1 MRLISLFTRFLT
13 GILNRM
19 QAGHVAGLPVLMF
32 VLMIALVPG
41 AAHPVYGWFQLQT
54 PPTPTA
60 AAPTA
65 SDSPGLADFWDGRAE
80 WVLEAEDVGLP
91 IGESDTVL
99 QSDGTFWSYLHA
111 SATSAGVVDQCGQA
125 VAFPGCTTLWQS
137 DDGLNFSLNSQV
149 CLLACT
155 ACPCL
160 DERDHVGIDPDG
172 SPRAAQQYPRV
183 VVADDGMHY
192 MAYEWHAQTM
202 LRSSPDGLH
211 WSGWVRLTDPAG
223 TWPSSFAPCSE
234 VERIGPHPNIR
245 GEIHDCLVGAPPG
258 LYVEGDTLYVFV
270 AAGSAPGHM
279 RCYAGDRHGDLSQL
293 TRCQTDP
300 LFSGA
305 SEYGPVDVFGAD
317 ANAWFDFRYV
327 SSAEVLKDGDQ
338 YYLFYEG
345 VRGPDVLERGMDTQ
359 FALGLARTVEGRID
373 GPWEKFSGNPVL
385 MPLAFNW
392 GIGHA
397 DLVQVDDRL
406 YLYTATSD
414 STRGRYRLEWVD

>member
-1 MRLISLFTRFLT
+1 MIRFMRKFIHFSMRRASFRAGFVAILSSAALLITVYA
-13 GILNRM
+13 
-19 QAGHVAGLPVLMF
+19 AG
-32 VLMIALVPG
+32 
-41 AAHPVYGWFQLQT
+41 PVYGWLQT
-54 PPTPTA
+54 DTPL
-60 AAPTA
+60 P
-65 SDSPGLADFWDGRAE
+65 DQPGLADFWDGRAE
-80 WVLEAEDVGLP
+80 WVLETGDVGLP
-91 IGESDTVL
+91 IGESDTLL
-99 QSDGTFWSYLHA
+99 QSDGTFRSYLHA
-111 SATSAGVVDQCGQA
+111 SATSAGVVDQCGQPA
-125 VAFPGCTTLWQS
+125 AFPGCTTLWES
-137 DDGLNFSLNSQV
+137 EDGLNFSLSSQV
-149 CLLACT
+149 CLMQCT

-172 SPRAAQQYPRV
+172 NPKAAQQYPRV
-183 VVADDGMHY
+183 VTAEDGMHY

-202 LRSSPDGLH
+202 LRTSPDGLN
-211 WSGWVRLTDPAG
+211 WSDWVRLTDPAG
-223 TWPSSFAPCSE
+223 TWPSSFSPCSE

-293 TRCQTDP
+293 SRCQTDP

-305 SEYGPVDVFGAD
+305 SEYGPEEASGAA
-317 ANAWFDFRYV
+317 ANPYFDFRYV
-327 SSAEVLKDGDQ
+327 SSAEVMKDGEQ

-345 VRGPDVLERGMDTQ
+345 VRGPDELERGMDTQ
-359 FALGLARTVEGRID
+359 FGLGLARTVGGRID
-373 GPWEKFSGNPVL
+373 GPWEKFPDNPIL

-397 DLVQVDDRL
+397 DLVRIDGTL

-414 STRGRYRLEWVD
+414 TTRGRYRLEWVE